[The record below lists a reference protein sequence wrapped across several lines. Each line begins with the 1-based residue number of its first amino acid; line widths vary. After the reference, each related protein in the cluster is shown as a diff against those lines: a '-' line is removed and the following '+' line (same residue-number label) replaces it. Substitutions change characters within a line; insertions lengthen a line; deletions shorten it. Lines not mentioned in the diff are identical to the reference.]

1 VRAATTAATY
11 PWQHDDANIA
21 TFKHYHTLPILAFFP
36 SRLLQRPRNPIHT
49 KTSVI
54 VLFFFRY
61 ADFLAGQGL
70 LLDATS
76 VLMDDLRQI
85 VTEKYSVNAD
95 SYGQSAGQEIAAH

>member
-1 VRAATTAATY
+1 
-11 PWQHDDANIA
+11 
-21 TFKHYHTLPILAFFP
+21 
-36 SRLLQRPRNPIHT
+36 
-49 KTSVI
+49 

-95 SYGQSAGQEIAAH
+95 SYGQSVGQAIAAH